1 MPTRGETIS
10 RRGGVT
16 IGLMPVSSHHVLVF
30 GGVAASVACALG
42 GLPMLWLLLTMA
54 TLAASRRPG
63 LRSAIE
69 RLPMAGVVVVS
80 GVFAIAL
87 LAGSLGFD
95 IVSSPWS
102 GRLVLS
108 VLVVALA
115 SLARATAP
123 KTGGSWT
130 QSWTELGLAA
140 VPAGLIGV
148 IGAVLAAS
156 PLGARTSWFLS
167 GDHVRHLALV
177 TRTIDA
183 GGLEYASQTYPR
195 GWHATL
201 AILWSITGSE
211 RDPQGLAA
219 LIRLQSLATWTVL
232 GLVSLA
238 LALTA
243 ASMHRA
249 SGGRPFASG
258 AAGAAAGAL
267 VLGPWFFGD
276 YVPRGFETS
285 LLALLVLAAA
295 VHRCTEVRADR
306 DGRGGG
312 DSGADRATL
321 AFVATSG
328 ALMAHVW
335 QVLLPA
341 VGVLLVLVLLR
352 RWRAHPRTRALA
364 GDASV
369 LALSAVLALPG
380 LLAAV
385 RGYGLHAVAVAGDV
399 PAPVYGWLVVV
410 IASAVV
416 LLVASA
422 RLALAATVTSTAMA
436 VATACAMAA
445 VAGVGLASYYPNK
458 TLWTAAALG
467 LPLIGAAAAHVFERS
482 ESDRRLRGPAIVA
495 VAAVGLTALISAVTP
510 IAGVS
515 GAWSA
520 ADGRTVIDT
529 VTSRAAPTTT
539 VVWGVG
545 SDVDDATSQLLLDFY
560 SATATTPP
568 LGLAPRDPQA
578 QCALLEAAE
587 RPVVMSEAPE
597 PEVRARFAC
606 APSVRVVRM
615 SGGS

>member
-1 MPTRGETIS
+1 MPTSGETIS
-10 RRGGVT
+10 RLARVSVGHT
-16 IGLMPVSSHHVLVF
+16 PVISHHLLVV

-42 GLPMLWLLLTMA
+42 GQPMAWLLLAMA
-54 TLAASRRPG
+54 TLAASRRAG

-69 RLPMAGVVVVS
+69 RLPMAGVIVVS
-80 GVFAIAL
+80 AVFAIAL
-87 LAGSLGFD
+87 VAGSLGFD

-108 VLVVALA
+108 VVVIALV
-115 SLARATAP
+115 SLARVTAR
-123 KTGGSWT
+123 KSDASRTR
-130 QSWTELGLAA
+130 SWTELGLAA
-140 VPAGLIGV
+140 VPAGLIGL

-201 AILWSITGSE
+201 AILWSMTGSE

-243 ASMHRA
+243 ASMHGAR
-249 SGGRPFASG
+249 GGRPFAGGS
-258 AAGAAAGAL
+258 AGAAAGAL

-295 VHRCTEVRADR
+295 AHRCTEIR
-306 DGRGGG
+306 DGRDG
-312 DSGADRATL
+312 RATL

-341 VGVLLVLVLLR
+341 VGVLILLVLLR
-352 RWRAHPRTRALA
+352 RWRGRPTTRALV
-364 GDASV
+364 GDAAA
-369 LALSAVLALPG
+369 LASAGALALPG
-380 LLAAV
+380 LLAAA
-385 RGYGLHAVAVAGDV
+385 RGYGLDAVARAGDV
-399 PAPVYGWLVVV
+399 PPPVVGWLVLVV
-410 IASAVV
+410 ASAAV
-416 LLVASA
+416 LLVTGARTALTAPVASSA
-422 RLALAATVTSTAMA
+422 AAMATAFALAAV
-436 VATACAMAA
+436 V
-445 VAGVGLASYYPNK
+445 GVGLSSYYPSK

-467 LPLIGAAAAHVFERS
+467 LPLIGATAAHLFERS

-495 VAAVGLTALISAVTP
+495 LAAVGLAALISAVTP

-515 GAWSA
+515 GSWSA

-560 SATATTPP
+560 SATSTTEP
-568 LGLAPRDPQA
+568 LGLAPRDPEA

-587 RPVVMSEAPE
+587 LPVVMSEAPE

-606 APSVRVVRM
+606 APSLRVVRM
-615 SGGS
+615 SGGP